1 MAESLEVLSPFTEDN
16 LIRVTLSFLFSD
28 PLFLTFL
35 TFYAVVLLYFPSLF
49 LSFALSPVLIS
60 TAVLLL
66 SLLRF
71 GATDPNPVPLETEGT
86 HDGPDCLE
94 FDSTETGSQDFDDQG
109 RTRIPSVSVANG
121 KHGFLSSTYFSDSF
135 VEWDVRAPLEV
146 IYEEHEGQEAEEDEG
161 GVSMKKRE
169 SQMNVIQRYASLSLF
184 YPDSDSDSDSDN
196 SSEGDSTAIS
206 GCDSPQILCFQW
218 EDVDDRDGLIE
229 IALDEKRISEF
240 DEENLIEIDLST
252 VHFR

>member
-28 PLFLTFL
+28 PLFLTFF

-71 GATDPNPVPLETEGT
+71 GATAQNPVPLETEGT
-86 HDGPDCLE
+86 HDGPDCLQ
-94 FDSTETGSQDFDDQG
+94 FDSIETGSQDFDDLG
-109 RTRIPSVSVANG
+109 RTRIPCVSVASG
-121 KHGFLSSTYFSDSF
+121 KHGFVSSTYFSDSF

-161 GVSMKKRE
+161 GVSLEKRE

-184 YPDSDSDSDSDN
+184 YPESDSDN

-229 IALDEKRISEF
+229 ISLDEKRMSEF